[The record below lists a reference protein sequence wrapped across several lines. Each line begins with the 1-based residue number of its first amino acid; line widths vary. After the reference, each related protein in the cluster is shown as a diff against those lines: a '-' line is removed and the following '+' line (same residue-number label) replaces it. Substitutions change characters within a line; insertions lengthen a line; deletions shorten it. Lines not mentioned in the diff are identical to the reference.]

1 MTDLEKLEMIVSE
14 ISDQNLDIDKSLQL
28 LEKDEKL
35 YKLVESVATDN
46 LESIKKNGFM
56 DNLKSEQ
63 LKSLF
68 SSYCILNNI
77 TMENPGEKEEYEG
90 RKYDINALSADDDV
104 KMYLTSIYKH
114 ALFTPEE
121 EKMYAYRILAGD
133 EEAKEK
139 FINANLR
146 LVVSIAKRY
155 VGRGVD
161 FLDLIQEGNIGLMKA
176 VEKYDVTR
184 GYKFSTYAT
193 WWVRQAV
200 TRAIADQGKT
210 IRVPVHKIEKINK
223 MRRAKRLL
231 TEELGHEPSKREL
244 AEFMHVSLDYV
255 YQLERE
261 GQDPVSLDT
270 PVGDEFEDSTL
281 GDFIPSDTDVEE
293 EYLKTDLHDR
303 IFEMFD
309 NCDFKKREREVLIK
323 RFGLDGE
330 APKTLAELGEEMG
343 VTRERIRQIEARAL
357 RRLRR
362 RKSTLYIIVD
372 YSINKDYLSVWNKMM
387 VKKK

>member
-1 MTDLEKLEMIVSE
+1 MTDLEKLEMIVSA
-14 ISDQNLDIDKSLQL
+14 ISGQDLDIDKSLQL
-28 LEKDEKL
+28 LEKDKQL
-35 YKLVESVATDN
+35 YKLVETVATDN
-46 LESIKKNGFM
+46 LDSIKKNGFM
-56 DNLKSEQ
+56 DSLKTEQ
-63 LKSLF
+63 LRSLF

-77 TMENPGEKEEYEG
+77 VMENSEEKEETEG
-90 RKYDINALSADDDV
+90 RRYDINALSSDDDI
-104 KMYLTSIYKH
+104 KMYLSSIYKYP
-114 ALFTPEE
+114 LFTPEE

-155 VGRGVD
+155 IGRGLD
-161 FLDLIQEGNIGLMKA
+161 FLDLVQECNLGLMKA
-176 VEKYDVTR
+176 VDKYDVTR

-193 WWVRQAV
+193 WWIRQSV

-223 MRRAKRLL
+223 MRKAKKEL
-231 TEELGHEPSKREL
+231 TEKLGYEPSKHEL
-244 AEFMHVSLDYV
+244 AEFMHVSLDYI

-261 GQDPVSLDT
+261 SQDPVSLDT
-270 PVGDEFEDSTL
+270 PVGEEFEDGTL
-281 GDFIPSDTDVEE
+281 GDFIPSEINVEE

-309 NCDFKKREREVLIK
+309 NCDFKKREKEVLIK
-323 RFGLDGE
+323 RFGLDGKG
-330 APKTLAELGEEMG
+330 PKTLADLGEEMG
-343 VTRERIRQIEARAL
+343 ITRERVRQIEAKAL
-357 RRLRR
+357 RRLRH
-362 RKSTLYIIVD
+362 RKSNLHRIGD
-372 YSINKDYLSVWNKMM
+372 YSTNTDYLDVWNKIK